1 MFAQAT
7 WNYKLLILFMR
18 KSITLLFVLSAFF
31 GKAQIW
37 FDLGAKLGYGPSMS
51 FNKNSFNN
59 LDYSYKYAGAFLY
72 GGKLSV
78 NFNPNHAIVGELL
91 FNQFT
96 HAVNVQGNP
105 NKVNLKYMQIPVMYR
120 NNSDNGGYTE
130 IGVQFNTLNS
140 AQFNGADVTQ
150 QFVKSNYDAV
160 LGFGQYI
167 GGGNVFGLNLGLR
180 IAYTLNDV
188 INAAYRTSL
197 GNAVYAPNN
206 AESFSN
212 FKYQATHN
220 VYVAATLELNFDFGY
235 LAKGSNCHKG
245 TRFKMF

>member
-1 MFAQAT
+1 MFEQAT
-7 WNYKLLILFMR
+7 RNYKLLILLMK
-18 KSITLLFVLSAFF
+18 KSITLLFVLCAFL

-96 HAVNVQGNP
+96 HAVNVKGNP

-130 IGVQFNTLNS
+130 IGVQFTCEL
-140 AQFNGADVTQ
+140 
-150 QFVKSNYDAV
+150 
-160 LGFGQYI
+160 
-167 GGGNVFGLNLGLR
+167 
-180 IAYTLNDV
+180 LNDV
-188 INAAYRTSL
+188 ESVEARFKFLEDISL
-197 GNAVYAPNN
+197 LIGEIPRVKFLIFNYDCVWYSKFEELWRVPKIKVKPFEFCFKFRDA
-206 AESFSN
+206 SGHFDLN
-212 FKYQATHN
+212 FKS
-220 VYVAATLELNFDFGY
+220 LN
-235 LAKGSNCHKG
+235 
-245 TRFKMF
+245 

>member
-1 MFAQAT
+1 MKKT
-7 WNYKLLILFMR
+7 
-18 KSITLLFVLSAFF
+18 ITLLFVLCAFL

-37 FDLGAKLGYGPSMS
+37 FDLGAKVGYGPSMS
-51 FNKNSFNN
+51 FNTNSFDN
-59 LDYSYKYAGAFLY
+59 LDYSYKYAGTILY

-78 NFNPNHAIVGELL
+78 NFSPNHALVGELL

-96 HAVNVQGNP
+96 HAVNVKDKV

-120 NNSDNGGYTE
+120 NNGENGGYTE
-130 IGVQFNTLNS
+130 IGVQFSTLKSAAFNS
-140 AQFNGADVTQ
+140 ADVMK
-150 QFVKSNYDAV
+150 QFVKNNYDAV

-167 GGGNVFGLNLGLR
+167 GGGDVFGLNLGLR

-188 INAAYRTSL
+188 INADYRTSL
-197 GNAVYAPNN
+197 GNAVYAPTTV
-206 AESFSN
+206 ESISN